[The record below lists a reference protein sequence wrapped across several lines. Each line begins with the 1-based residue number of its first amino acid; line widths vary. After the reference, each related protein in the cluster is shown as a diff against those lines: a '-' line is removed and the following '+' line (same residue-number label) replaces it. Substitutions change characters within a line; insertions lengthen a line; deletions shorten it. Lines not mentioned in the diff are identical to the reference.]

1 MEKTAK
7 VIKKMTKSKTD
18 LLSELNE
25 SLENLVSHGIIHA
38 NIKSSIW
45 NTVSSLAV
53 VNKKPAKK
61 AKQPAEEVT
70 SKFVTADGVPI
81 VKDMVVYIGPGKG
94 MKSFIVHS
102 ERVAEITPEGPK
114 SAYPGSIFR
123 NGIIIPEIVYST
135 SSAAKKASGNT

>member
-7 VIKKMTKSKTD
+7 VIKKMTKSKAD
-18 LLSELNE
+18 LLSDFELT
-25 SLENLVSHGIIHA
+25 LGNLVSFKIITHEIQK
-38 NIKSSIW
+38 NIW
-45 NTVSSLAV
+45 NTVSALAASKLST
-53 VNKKPAKK
+53 KKS
-61 AKQPAEEVT
+61 KQKPIKEVT

-114 SAYPGSIFR
+114 SAYPGSVFR

-135 SSAAKKASGNT
+135 SSAAKKASGNI